1 MVVREKEEMYNVVLY
16 DIYFF
21 IIQEI
26 NKKEKSNQR
35 K

>member
-1 MVVREKEEMYNVVLY
+1 MIHHVT
-16 DIYFF
+16 IITHFF

-26 NKKEKSNQR
+26 KETEKKKKEKEKSNQR

>member
-1 MVVREKEEMYNVVLY
+1 MIHHVT
-16 DIYFF
+16 IITYFF

-26 NKKEKSNQR
+26 KETEKKKKEKEKSNQR